1 MKINNKVLRLLAKE
15 AKTDSIYNLLSAV
28 IQHVTDKYDCNC
40 NNDDKVNNILGII
53 TGDEL
58 VNPWDINLD
67 KVKEHS
73 DWLYKNDKY
82 KVTKQ
87 VVESIDNISCSDH
100 ILYKYIDASNNEKEY
115 DSSFDISYIE
125 FPDIIKQ

>member
-15 AKTDSIYNLLSAV
+15 AKTDSVYNLLSAV
-28 IQHVTDKYDCNC
+28 IQHVTDKYDYNG
-40 NNDDKVNNILGII
+40 DKINNILGII

-73 DWLYKNDKY
+73 DWRYKNDKY
-82 KVTKQ
+82 KITSI
-87 VVESIDNISCSDH
+87 VVSSIDNISCTAH
-100 ILYKYIDASNNEKEY
+100 IKYKYTTNSDNENEY

>member
-15 AKTDSIYNLLSAV
+15 AKTDSVYNLMSAI
-28 IQHVTDKYDCNC
+28 IQHVTDKYDYNG
-40 NNDDKVNNILGII
+40 DKINNILGII

-67 KVKEHS
+67 KVIEHA
-73 DWLYKNDKY
+73 DWIYKNDKF
-82 KVTKQ
+82 KIIN
-87 VVESIDNISCSDH
+87 SIISYVDNISCLVN
-100 ILYKYIDASNNEKEY
+100 IKYKYKYTTNSDVKNEY

>member
-15 AKTDSIYNLLSAV
+15 AKTDSVYNLLSAV
-28 IQHVTDKYDCNC
+28 IQHVTDKYDYNG
-40 NNDDKVNNILGII
+40 DKINNILGII

-87 VVESIDNISCSDH
+87 VVESIDNISCSAH
-100 ILYKYIDASNNEKEY
+100 ILYKYIDASNNENEY